1 MTQTMLGGS
10 SLKERV
16 AVIGGG
22 PAGMIAAGFAG
33 SREKEVTLFEK
44 NEKLGKK
51 LFITGKGRCN
61 ITNSSDV
68 ENLIE
73 NVVVNN
79 SFLYSAFYSFT
90 NDDIVALLEE
100 YGLKTK
106 VERGNRVF
114 PVSDKSSDV
123 IKTLEKF
130 LNDNGVSV
138 KLKTEITKISKDKSK
153 DTFTIEFKDGR
164 CETFHKV
171 IITTGGKSYEQTGST
186 GDGYDFA
193 KSFNHTIVKLKPAL
207 VPCELKNSFVEDLQ
221 GLSLRNVELS
231 AFVDGEKVF
240 NEFGEMIFTHYGISG
255 PLVLTMSNYINK
267 YVGKGNIEMSIDLK
281 PALDEAKLENRLIS
295 DFEKYSKKQFKN
307 ALNDLLPSK
316 LIPVIIKLSKIPEE
330 KFVNQINKNER
341 KDLVD
346 LLKNFKLNFL
356 KFRPLNE
363 AIITSGGVSILEVDA
378 STMESKLVRGL
389 FFAGEVL
396 DVDALTGG
404 YNLQIAY
411 STGFLAGNNC

>member
-1 MTQTMLGGS
+1 MR
-10 SLKERV
+10 KRV

-22 PAGMIAAGFAG
+22 PAGMIAAGIAG
-33 SREKEVTLFEK
+33 SRGKEVTLFEK

-61 ITNSSDV
+61 ITNSSDI

-79 SFLYSAFYSFT
+79 SFLYSAFYSFS
-90 NDDIVALLEE
+90 NEDIINLLEE
-100 YGLKTK
+100 YGLKLK

-123 IKTLEKF
+123 IKTIEKF
-130 LNDNGVSV
+130 LKKENV
-138 KLKTEITKISKDKSK
+138 KIMLNTEIKNITKRNEIFSLELNNGLLKEFDK
-153 DTFTIEFKDGR
+153 
-164 CETFHKV
+164 
-171 IITTGGKSYEQTGST
+171 IIIATGGKSYSQTGST
-186 GDGYDFA
+186 GDGYKFA
-193 KSFNHTIVKLKPAL
+193 KSFNHKIIDLKPAL
-207 VPCELKNSFVEDLQ
+207 VPCELKNSFSEELQ
-221 GLSLRNVELS
+221 GLSLRNVTLS
-231 AFVDGEKVF
+231 AYVKKKKVF
-240 NEFGEMIFTHYGISG
+240 EEFGEMIFTHYGISG

-267 YVGKGNIEMSIDLK
+267 FVKESKIEVSIDLK
-281 PALDEAKLENRLIS
+281 PSLDEDKLEKRIIK

-307 ALNDLLPSK
+307 ALADLLPNK
-316 LIPVIIKLSKIPEE
+316 LIPVIIKLSKIPED

-341 KDLVD
+341 KDLVH
-346 LLKNFKLNFL
+346 LLKNLNFEFL

-363 AIITSGGVSILEVDA
+363 AIITSGGISTKEIDP
-378 STMESKLVRGL
+378 STMESKKVSGL
-389 FFAGEVL
+389 FFAGEVI

-411 STGFLAGNNC
+411 STGYLCGYNC